1 MSDLPPD
8 VLSVLPSDPYEQL
21 EVAKKITAM
30 AISSRL
36 SQLET
41 ETGKLRGKLNEKEEI
56 VYNLENRVSELEQAL
71 HDSSSRLSQALDEQV
86 LFLFLHSFFLF
97 LWS

>member
-1 MSDLPPD
+1 MPPQE

-36 SQLET
+36 SQLEAQ
-41 ETGKLRGKLNEKEEI
+41 TGKLRGKIKEKEELI
-56 VYNLENRVSELEQAL
+56 HNLKNRVCELEQAL

-86 LFLFLHSFFLF
+86 LFLFPVSMVIIVFCAE
-97 LWS
+97 

>member
-36 SQLET
+36 SQLEAQ
-41 ETGKLRGKLNEKEEI
+41 TGKLRGKLNEKEEI

-86 LFLFLHSFFLF
+86 SFFFSHSFFLF

>member
-36 SQLET
+36 SQLEAQ
-41 ETGKLRGKLNEKEEI
+41 TGKLRGKLNEKEENSI
-56 VYNLENRVSELEQAL
+56 EFGESC
-71 HDSSSRLSQALDEQV
+71 
-86 LFLFLHSFFLF
+86 
-97 LWS
+97 